1 MLLLFLF
8 FFFFKQKTAYEM
20 RISDWSSDVCSSDLH
35 LVDRT
40 RSHRLLPESSTNCAA
55 PCHCTTAC
63 SSAIQDIPSIQRISV
78 GRKAGNHGRRWMKK
92 ILLLAAA
99 AGVLAVPGMA
109 IAEHHGHGK
118 DGPMT
123 SAQLQ
128 QKLDE
133 KFAEVANNK
142 EATKP

>member
-1 MLLLFLF
+1 
-8 FFFFKQKTAYEM
+8 M
-20 RISDWSSDVCSSDLH
+20 RISDWSSDVCSSD
-35 LVDRT
+35 
-40 RSHRLLPESSTNCAA
+40 LPESSTNCAA

-109 IAEHHGHGK
+109 IAEPHGHGQ
-118 DGPMT
+118 DEPMT
-123 SAQLQ
+123 RAQLGSASCRASGGQ
-128 QKLDE
+128 
-133 KFAEVANNK
+133 FVWSTEVAGDFQK
-142 EATKP
+142 KK

>member
-1 MLLLFLF
+1 
-8 FFFFKQKTAYEM
+8 M
-20 RISDWSSDVCSSDLH
+20 RISDWSSDVCSSD
-35 LVDRT
+35 
-40 RSHRLLPESSTNCAA
+40 LPESSTNCAA

-118 DGPMT
+118 DEPMT
-123 SAQLQ
+123 RAQLQ

-133 KFAEVANNK
+133 KFAEVDTNK
-142 EATKP
+142 RSEEHTSELQSLMRTPYAV